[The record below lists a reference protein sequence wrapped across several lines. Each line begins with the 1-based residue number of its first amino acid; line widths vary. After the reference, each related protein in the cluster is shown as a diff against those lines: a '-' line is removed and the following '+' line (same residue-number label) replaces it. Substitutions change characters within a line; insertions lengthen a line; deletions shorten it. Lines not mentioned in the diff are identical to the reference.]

1 MYTYFYIVIILST
14 HKYKVIHITIVVDS
28 INCQYCL
35 NTIGVM
41 HSQRVYNT
49 LEHEQNK

>member
-14 HKYKVIHITIVVDS
+14 HKCKVIHITIVVDS

-35 NTIGVM
+35 NTKGVM
-41 HSQRVYNT
+41 HSQCVHNT
-49 LEHEQNK
+49 LEQITN